1 MSTNCFERS
10 ERLKR
15 SYWSTNYLER
25 NERLRS
31 SYLARG
37 IWWINTCNLSFR
49 FARGY
54 WWTSHC
60 CLASRFARG
69 NWWTNFCF
77 LSDLTRPIL
86 SFPQTSAQVSNLLK
100 KPGVK
105 GLEAQRHPFWVN
117 PKTPFCS
124 IFDLTLTPNSN
135 T

>member
-1 MSTNCFERS
+1 MSTNRFERS

-100 KPGVK
+100 KTRRK
-105 GLEAQRHPFWVN
+105 GFASSKAPFSGK
-117 PKTPFCS
+117 PQ
-124 IFDLTLTPNSN
+124 DLVLFNIQPHSN